1 MSRIGRQPISIP
13 SGVTVEVKDGMII
26 VRGSKGELSQKIMP
40 GIAIDVTDSTVTV
53 TRNDEEK
60 KTRSYHG
67 LMRTLIDNMVIGL
80 SQGFSKELE
89 LHGVGFRVNMA
100 GANLKFSVGYSH
112 DVEFPIPQGI
122 QAEVNG
128 NEIKISGFDKQLV
141 GQVAAQ
147 IREIRK
153 PEPYKGKGI
162 RYKDEYIVRKAGK
175 TAG

>member
-128 NEIKISGFDKQLV
+128 NEIKISGFGKQLV